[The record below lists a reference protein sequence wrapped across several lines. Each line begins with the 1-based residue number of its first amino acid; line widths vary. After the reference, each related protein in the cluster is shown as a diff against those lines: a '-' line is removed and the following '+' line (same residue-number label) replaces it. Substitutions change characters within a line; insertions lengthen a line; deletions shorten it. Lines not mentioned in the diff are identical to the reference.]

1 MEFYIS
7 LFIFIVIIFLYVH
20 IMAQFKKSEDL
31 EIYEMDYTTNS
42 QLQETCNVKQPVL
55 FDFKSI
61 NPDIFTDLDS
71 SAFLKQ
77 SSYDV
82 KVRDTAD
89 FVNNNN
95 NSTNTAE
102 SVPLKYDSFRRLAI
116 ADSRAHFITE
126 GNLGFIE
133 ESGLYSEYE
142 ELNTYLK
149 PAWTVQT
156 KYDVLQGSEG
166 AYTPLR
172 YHTDERRFYIVSSGK
187 ITVKMTPWKSRKYL
201 HPIID
206 YSEYEF
212 RSPIDPWN
220 NNNSKWAN
228 DIEKIKFLEFDVLEG
243 FVLYIPPY
251 WWYSIKYSS
260 TETLVLGATYNTGP
274 RVLANSWDL
283 IQYYLQ
289 QDNTTKK
296 VAKTVNF
303 DIPPVVDKKAEESEE
318 TNQQTGGEQ
327 VIDPLK
333 YVE

>member
-1 MEFYIS
+1 
-7 LFIFIVIIFLYVH
+7 
-20 IMAQFKKSEDL
+20 MAQYKKSEDL
-31 EIYEMDYTTNS
+31 EIYEMDYTTNL
-42 QLQETCNVKQPVL
+42 QLQEICNSKQPVL
-55 FDFKSI
+55 FEFKSI
-61 NPDIFTDLDS
+61 NPDIFMDLDS
-71 SAFLKQ
+71 AAFLKQ

-82 KVRDTAD
+82 NVRDTVD
-89 FVNNNN
+89 LLRPN
-95 NSTNTAE
+95 NSGDA
-102 SVPLKYDSFRRLAI
+102 VPLKYDSFRRLAA

-149 PAWTVQT
+149 PSLTVQT
-156 KYDVLQGSEG
+156 KYDLLQGSEG

-172 YHTDERRFYIVSSGK
+172 YHTDERQFYIVSSGK

-201 HPIID
+201 HPITD
-206 YSEYEF
+206 FSTYEF
-212 RSPIDPWN
+212 RSPIDAWTPAN
-220 NNNSKWAN
+220 NIGEKGSIKPDYTQ

-243 FVLYIPPY
+243 FVLYVPPY

-260 TETLVLGATYNTGP
+260 ADTLVLGATYNTIP
-274 RVLANSWDL
+274 RIVANSWDI

-289 QDNTTKK
+289 QDNTTTK
-296 VAKTVNF
+296 VTKTVAL
-303 DIPPVVDKKAEESEE
+303 DSAPIQEITELDESVDKSGQEP
-318 TNQQTGGEQ
+318 